1 MSDDVF
7 STVNNALGLFNNI
20 DRLREQST
28 LKERGDAIAK
38 ALADNGGDFH
48 ALDPKLYSDRAGMAA
63 LASHVNTWS
72 QTEQGKQTILQNQI
86 KDAQY
91 QTRLLGQYG
100 SEIDKA
106 MQSGNA
112 DLARSLMGS
121 FSAQLRAPY
130 RLTPDKD
137 GGFDVMYTTPDGEQQ
152 SGKMSMQEAYDMLN
166 NFRNNSKEFQKFT
179 LLNGMAMN
187 EMNTQLMMDV
197 NNTVIGKGKDG
208 KQVELV
214 PVVGVGPNGV
224 IQPMYSVPG
233 SNQQFSREQLAQMG
247 ITDLMKATDA
257 RKEKM
262 DNRRL
267 DMEDR
272 RIGLYAQSIS
282 QRGKNQSGYG
292 EDLRS
297 RVNWALEDAGYVY
310 DKNSKRWFKGMQG
323 DDGKLTPD
331 RSQPLGIEEYHAVT
345 RLIQAQGNQGA
356 SLPQGLEGDPLGMFT
371 SKPDRGNSIPQ
382 LPGSPQQA
390 GTGKARLLLG
400 KDSVIADY
408 GNGQKVILP
417 PDYLNKFNAR

>member
-152 SGKMSMQEAYDMLN
+152 SGKMSMQEAYGMLN

-197 NNTVIGKGKDG
+197 NNTVIGKGKDA

-224 IQPMYSVPG
+224 TQPMYSVPG
-233 SNQQFSREQLAQMG
+233 SNQQFSREQLAEMG

-272 RIGLYAQSIS
+272 RIGLYGQALSLRGNKGRSPKASDLNAFNRMVDATLAQMGY
-282 QRGKNQSGYG
+282 GKTSKGYAKMNEYGEPIPVSLDDTDFADALSFAREQVAASFQQNLGIHFGTAVQSGQSQDG
-292 EDLRS
+292 AANPQS
-297 RVNWALEDAGYVY
+297 GNTSW
-310 DKNSKRWFKGMQG
+310 KNFR
-323 DDGKLTPD
+323 
-331 RSQPLGIEEYHAVT
+331 
-345 RLIQAQGNQGA
+345 
-356 SLPQGLEGDPLGMFT
+356 
-371 SKPDRGNSIPQ
+371 
-382 LPGSPQQA
+382 
-390 GTGKARLLLG
+390 
-400 KDSVIADY
+400 
-408 GNGQKVILP
+408 
-417 PDYLNKFNAR
+417 

>member
-38 ALADNGGDFH
+38 ALANNGGDFH

-63 LASHVNTWS
+63 LASNVNTWS

-130 RLTPDKD
+130 RLTPDKE
-137 GGFDVMYTTPDGEQQ
+137 GGFNVMYTTPDGEQQ
-152 SGKMSMQEAYDMLN
+152 PGKMSMQEAYDMLN

-224 IQPMYSVPG
+224 TQPMYSVPG
-233 SNQQFSREQLAQMG
+233 SNQQFSREQLAEMG

-272 RIGLYAQSIS
+272 RIGLYGQALSLRGNKGRSPKASDLNAFNRMVDATLAQMGY
-282 QRGKNQSGYG
+282 GKTSKGYAKMNEYGEPVPVSLDDTDFADALSFAREQVAASFQQNLGIHFGTAVQSGQSQDG
-292 EDLRS
+292 AANPQS
-297 RVNWALEDAGYVY
+297 GNTSW
-310 DKNSKRWFKGMQG
+310 KNFR
-323 DDGKLTPD
+323 
-331 RSQPLGIEEYHAVT
+331 
-345 RLIQAQGNQGA
+345 
-356 SLPQGLEGDPLGMFT
+356 
-371 SKPDRGNSIPQ
+371 
-382 LPGSPQQA
+382 
-390 GTGKARLLLG
+390 
-400 KDSVIADY
+400 
-408 GNGQKVILP
+408 
-417 PDYLNKFNAR
+417 

>member
-38 ALADNGGDFH
+38 SLADNGGDFH

-152 SGKMSMQEAYDMLN
+152 SGKMSMQEAYGMLN

-224 IQPMYSVPG
+224 TQPMYSVPG
-233 SNQQFSREQLAQMG
+233 SNQQFSREQLAEMG

-272 RIGLYAQSIS
+272 RIGLYGQALSLRGNKGRSPKASDLNAFNRMVDATLAQMGY
-282 QRGKNQSGYG
+282 GKTSKGYAKMNEYGEPVPVSLDDTDFADALSFAREQVAASFQQNLGIHFGTAVQSGQSQDG
-292 EDLRS
+292 AANPQS
-297 RVNWALEDAGYVY
+297 GNTSW
-310 DKNSKRWFKGMQG
+310 KNFR
-323 DDGKLTPD
+323 
-331 RSQPLGIEEYHAVT
+331 
-345 RLIQAQGNQGA
+345 
-356 SLPQGLEGDPLGMFT
+356 
-371 SKPDRGNSIPQ
+371 
-382 LPGSPQQA
+382 
-390 GTGKARLLLG
+390 
-400 KDSVIADY
+400 
-408 GNGQKVILP
+408 
-417 PDYLNKFNAR
+417 

>member
-130 RLTPDKD
+130 RLTPDKE
-137 GGFDVMYTTPDGEQQ
+137 GGFNVMYTTPDGEQQ

-272 RIGLYAQSIS
+272 RIGLYGQALSLRGNKGRSPKASDLNAFNRVVDATLAQMGY
-282 QRGKNQSGYG
+282 GKTSKGYAKMNEYGEPVPVSLDDTDFADALSFAREQVAASFQQNLGIHFGTAVQSGQSQDG
-292 EDLRS
+292 AANPQS
-297 RVNWALEDAGYVY
+297 GNTSW
-310 DKNSKRWFKGMQG
+310 KNFR
-323 DDGKLTPD
+323 
-331 RSQPLGIEEYHAVT
+331 
-345 RLIQAQGNQGA
+345 
-356 SLPQGLEGDPLGMFT
+356 
-371 SKPDRGNSIPQ
+371 
-382 LPGSPQQA
+382 
-390 GTGKARLLLG
+390 
-400 KDSVIADY
+400 
-408 GNGQKVILP
+408 
-417 PDYLNKFNAR
+417 

>member
-38 ALADNGGDFH
+38 ALADNGGGFH

-152 SGKMSMQEAYDMLN
+152 SGKMSMQEAYGMLN

-224 IQPMYSVPG
+224 TQPMYSVPG
-233 SNQQFSREQLAQMG
+233 SNQQFSREQLAEMG

-272 RIGLYAQSIS
+272 RIGLYGQALSLRGNKGRSPKASDLNAFNRMVDATLAQMGY
-282 QRGKNQSGYG
+282 GKTSKGYAKMNEYGEPIPVSLDDTDFADALSFAREQVAASFQQNLGIHFGTAVQSGQSQDG
-292 EDLRS
+292 AANPQS
-297 RVNWALEDAGYVY
+297 GNTSW
-310 DKNSKRWFKGMQG
+310 KNFR
-323 DDGKLTPD
+323 
-331 RSQPLGIEEYHAVT
+331 
-345 RLIQAQGNQGA
+345 
-356 SLPQGLEGDPLGMFT
+356 
-371 SKPDRGNSIPQ
+371 
-382 LPGSPQQA
+382 
-390 GTGKARLLLG
+390 
-400 KDSVIADY
+400 
-408 GNGQKVILP
+408 
-417 PDYLNKFNAR
+417 

>member
-38 ALADNGGDFH
+38 SLADNGGDFH

-152 SGKMSMQEAYDMLN
+152 SGKMSMQEAYGMLN

-214 PVVGVGPNGV
+214 PVYGHGEHGDTQIV
-224 IQPMYSVPG
+224 YSVPG

-272 RIGLYAQSIS
+272 RLGLYAQSLAA
-282 QRGKNQSGYG
+282 RGGLGGKGRAPKASDLNAFNRMVDATLAQMGYGKTSKGYAKMNEYGEPVPVSLDDTDFADALSFAREQVAASFQQNLGINFGTAVQSGQSQDG
-292 EDLRS
+292 AANPQS
-297 RVNWALEDAGYVY
+297 GNTSW
-310 DKNSKRWFKGMQG
+310 KNFR
-323 DDGKLTPD
+323 
-331 RSQPLGIEEYHAVT
+331 
-345 RLIQAQGNQGA
+345 
-356 SLPQGLEGDPLGMFT
+356 
-371 SKPDRGNSIPQ
+371 
-382 LPGSPQQA
+382 
-390 GTGKARLLLG
+390 
-400 KDSVIADY
+400 
-408 GNGQKVILP
+408 
-417 PDYLNKFNAR
+417 

>member
-100 SEIDKA
+100 SEIVKA

-152 SGKMSMQEAYDMLN
+152 SGKMSMQEAYGMLN

-224 IQPMYSVPG
+224 TQPMYSVPG
-233 SNQQFSREQLAQMG
+233 SNQQFSREQLAEMG

-272 RIGLYAQSIS
+272 RIGLYGQALSLRGNKGRSPKASDLNAFNRMVDATLAQMGY
-282 QRGKNQSGYG
+282 GKTSKGYAKMNEYGEPVPVSLDDTDFADALSFAREQVAASFQQNLGIHFGTAVQSGQSQDG
-292 EDLRS
+292 AANPQS
-297 RVNWALEDAGYVY
+297 GNTSW
-310 DKNSKRWFKGMQG
+310 KNFR
-323 DDGKLTPD
+323 
-331 RSQPLGIEEYHAVT
+331 
-345 RLIQAQGNQGA
+345 
-356 SLPQGLEGDPLGMFT
+356 
-371 SKPDRGNSIPQ
+371 
-382 LPGSPQQA
+382 
-390 GTGKARLLLG
+390 
-400 KDSVIADY
+400 
-408 GNGQKVILP
+408 
-417 PDYLNKFNAR
+417 

>member
-130 RLTPDKD
+130 RLTPDKE
-137 GGFDVMYTTPDGEQQ
+137 GGFNVMYTTPDGEQQ
-152 SGKMSMQEAYDMLN
+152 SGKMSMQEAYGMLN

-224 IQPMYSVPG
+224 TQPMYSVPG
-233 SNQQFSREQLAQMG
+233 SNQQFSREQLAEMG

-272 RIGLYAQSIS
+272 RIGLYGQALSLRGNKGRSPKASDLNAFNRMVDATLAQMGY
-282 QRGKNQSGYG
+282 GKTSKGYAKMNEYGEPVPVSLDDTDFADALSFAREQVAASFQQNLGIHFGTAVQSGQSQDG
-292 EDLRS
+292 AANPQS
-297 RVNWALEDAGYVY
+297 GNTSW
-310 DKNSKRWFKGMQG
+310 KNFR
-323 DDGKLTPD
+323 
-331 RSQPLGIEEYHAVT
+331 
-345 RLIQAQGNQGA
+345 
-356 SLPQGLEGDPLGMFT
+356 
-371 SKPDRGNSIPQ
+371 
-382 LPGSPQQA
+382 
-390 GTGKARLLLG
+390 
-400 KDSVIADY
+400 
-408 GNGQKVILP
+408 
-417 PDYLNKFNAR
+417 

>member
-152 SGKMSMQEAYDMLN
+152 SGKMSMQEAYGMLN

-187 EMNTQLMMDV
+187 KMNTQLMMDV

-224 IQPMYSVPG
+224 TQPMYSVPG

-272 RIGLYAQSIS
+272 RIGLYGQALSLRGNKGRSPKASDMNAFNRMVDATLAQMGY
-282 QRGKNQSGYG
+282 GKTSKGYAKMNEYGEPVPVSLDDTDFADALSFAREQVAASFQQNLGIHFGTAVQSGQSQDG
-292 EDLRS
+292 AANPQPGNTS
-297 RVNWALEDAGYVY
+297 W
-310 DKNSKRWFKGMQG
+310 KNFR
-323 DDGKLTPD
+323 
-331 RSQPLGIEEYHAVT
+331 
-345 RLIQAQGNQGA
+345 
-356 SLPQGLEGDPLGMFT
+356 
-371 SKPDRGNSIPQ
+371 
-382 LPGSPQQA
+382 
-390 GTGKARLLLG
+390 
-400 KDSVIADY
+400 
-408 GNGQKVILP
+408 
-417 PDYLNKFNAR
+417 

>member
-152 SGKMSMQEAYDMLN
+152 SGKMSMQEAYGMLN

-224 IQPMYSVPG
+224 TQPMYSVPG
-233 SNQQFSREQLAQMG
+233 SNQQFSREQLAELG

-272 RIGLYAQSIS
+272 RIGLYGQALSLRGNKGRSPKASDLNAFNRMVDATLAQMGY
-282 QRGKNQSGYG
+282 GKTSKGYAKMNEYGEPIPVSLDDTDFADALSFAREQVAASFQQNLGIHFGTAVQSGQSQDG
-292 EDLRS
+292 AANPQS
-297 RVNWALEDAGYVY
+297 GNTSW
-310 DKNSKRWFKGMQG
+310 KNFR
-323 DDGKLTPD
+323 
-331 RSQPLGIEEYHAVT
+331 
-345 RLIQAQGNQGA
+345 
-356 SLPQGLEGDPLGMFT
+356 
-371 SKPDRGNSIPQ
+371 
-382 LPGSPQQA
+382 
-390 GTGKARLLLG
+390 
-400 KDSVIADY
+400 
-408 GNGQKVILP
+408 
-417 PDYLNKFNAR
+417 

>member
-20 DRLREQST
+20 DRLRGQST

-63 LASHVNTWS
+63 LASHVNAWS

-112 DLARSLMGS
+112 DLARSLIGS

-152 SGKMSMQEAYDMLN
+152 SGKMSMQEAYGMLN

-224 IQPMYSVPG
+224 TQPMYSVPG
-233 SNQQFSREQLAQMG
+233 SNQQFSREQLAEMG

-272 RIGLYAQSIS
+272 RIGLYGQALSLRGNKGRSPKASDLNAFNRMVDATLAQMGY
-282 QRGKNQSGYG
+282 GKTSKGYAKMNEYGEPVPVSLDDTDFADALSFAREQVAASFQQNLGINFGTAVQSGQSQDG
-292 EDLRS
+292 AANPQS
-297 RVNWALEDAGYVY
+297 GNTSW
-310 DKNSKRWFKGMQG
+310 KNFR
-323 DDGKLTPD
+323 
-331 RSQPLGIEEYHAVT
+331 
-345 RLIQAQGNQGA
+345 
-356 SLPQGLEGDPLGMFT
+356 
-371 SKPDRGNSIPQ
+371 
-382 LPGSPQQA
+382 
-390 GTGKARLLLG
+390 
-400 KDSVIADY
+400 
-408 GNGQKVILP
+408 
-417 PDYLNKFNAR
+417 

>member
-112 DLARSLMGS
+112 DLARSLIGS

-130 RLTPDKD
+130 RLNPDKE

-152 SGKMSMQEAYDMLN
+152 SGKMSMQEAYGMLN

-224 IQPMYSVPG
+224 TQPMYSVPG
-233 SNQQFSREQLAQMG
+233 SNQQFSREQLAEMG

-272 RIGLYAQSIS
+272 RIGLYGQALSLRGNKGRSPKASDLNAFNRMVDATLAQMGY
-282 QRGKNQSGYG
+282 GKTSKGYAKMNEYGEPVPVSLDDTDFADALSFAREQVAASFQQNLGIHFGTAVQSGQSQDG
-292 EDLRS
+292 AANPQS
-297 RVNWALEDAGYVY
+297 GNTSW
-310 DKNSKRWFKGMQG
+310 KNFR
-323 DDGKLTPD
+323 
-331 RSQPLGIEEYHAVT
+331 
-345 RLIQAQGNQGA
+345 
-356 SLPQGLEGDPLGMFT
+356 
-371 SKPDRGNSIPQ
+371 
-382 LPGSPQQA
+382 
-390 GTGKARLLLG
+390 
-400 KDSVIADY
+400 
-408 GNGQKVILP
+408 
-417 PDYLNKFNAR
+417 

>member
-38 ALADNGGDFH
+38 ALANNGGDFH

-63 LASHVNTWS
+63 LASNVNTWS

-100 SEIDKA
+100 SEVDKA

-130 RLTPDKD
+130 RLTPDKE
-137 GGFDVMYTTPDGEQQ
+137 GGFNVMYTTPDGEQQ

-187 EMNTQLMMDV
+187 EMNTRLMMDV

-224 IQPMYSVPG
+224 TQPMYSVPG
-233 SNQQFSREQLAQMG
+233 SNQQFSREQLAEMG

-272 RIGLYAQSIS
+272 RIGLYGQALSLRGNKGRSPKASDLNAFNRMVDATLAQMGY
-282 QRGKNQSGYG
+282 GKTSKGYAKMNEYGEPVPVSLDDTDFADALSFAREQVAASFQQNLGIHFGTAVQSGQSQDG
-292 EDLRS
+292 AANPQS
-297 RVNWALEDAGYVY
+297 GNTSW
-310 DKNSKRWFKGMQG
+310 KNFR
-323 DDGKLTPD
+323 
-331 RSQPLGIEEYHAVT
+331 
-345 RLIQAQGNQGA
+345 
-356 SLPQGLEGDPLGMFT
+356 
-371 SKPDRGNSIPQ
+371 
-382 LPGSPQQA
+382 
-390 GTGKARLLLG
+390 
-400 KDSVIADY
+400 
-408 GNGQKVILP
+408 
-417 PDYLNKFNAR
+417 

>member
-130 RLTPDKD
+130 RLTPDKE
-137 GGFDVMYTTPDGEQQ
+137 GGFNVMYTTPDGEQQ

-224 IQPMYSVPG
+224 TQPMYSVPG
-233 SNQQFSREQLAQMG
+233 SNQQFSREQLAEMG

-272 RIGLYAQSIS
+272 RIGLYGQALSLRGNKGRSPKASDLNAFNRMVDATLAQMGY
-282 QRGKNQSGYG
+282 GKTSKGYAKMNEYGEPVPVSLDDTDFADALSFAREQVAASFQQNLGINFGTAVQSGQ
-292 EDLRS
+292 S
-297 RVNWALEDAGYVY
+297 
-310 DKNSKRWFKGMQG
+310 Q
-323 DDGKLTPD
+323 DG
-331 RSQPLGIEEYHAVT
+331 A
-345 RLIQAQGNQGA
+345 A
-356 SLPQGLEGDPLGMFT
+356 
-371 SKPDRGNSIPQ
+371 
-382 LPGSPQQA
+382 SPQ
-390 GTGKARLLLG
+390 
-400 KDSVIADY
+400 S
-408 GNGQKVILP
+408 GNTSWK
-417 PDYLNKFNAR
+417 NFR

>member
-152 SGKMSMQEAYDMLN
+152 SGKMSMQEAYGMLN

-224 IQPMYSVPG
+224 TQPMYSVPG
-233 SNQQFSREQLAQMG
+233 SNQQFSREQLAEMG

-272 RIGLYAQSIS
+272 RIGLYGQALSLRGNKGRSPKASDLNAFNRMVDATLAQMGY
-282 QRGKNQSGYG
+282 GKTSKGYAKMNEYGEPVPVSLDDTDFADALSFAREQVAASFQQNLGIHFGTAVQSGQSQDG
-292 EDLRS
+292 AANPQS
-297 RVNWALEDAGYVY
+297 GNTSW
-310 DKNSKRWFKGMQG
+310 KNFR
-323 DDGKLTPD
+323 
-331 RSQPLGIEEYHAVT
+331 
-345 RLIQAQGNQGA
+345 
-356 SLPQGLEGDPLGMFT
+356 
-371 SKPDRGNSIPQ
+371 
-382 LPGSPQQA
+382 
-390 GTGKARLLLG
+390 
-400 KDSVIADY
+400 
-408 GNGQKVILP
+408 
-417 PDYLNKFNAR
+417 

>member
-152 SGKMSMQEAYDMLN
+152 SGKMSMQEAYGMLN

-224 IQPMYSVPG
+224 TQPMYSVPG
-233 SNQQFSREQLAQMG
+233 SNQQFSREQLAEMG

-272 RIGLYAQSIS
+272 RIGLYGQALSLRGNKGRSPKASDLNAFNRMVDATLAQMGY
-282 QRGKNQSGYG
+282 GKTSKGYAKMNEYGEPVPVSLDDTDFADALSFAREQVAASFQQNLGIHFGTAVQSGQSQDG
-292 EDLRS
+292 AANPQSENTS
-297 RVNWALEDAGYVY
+297 W
-310 DKNSKRWFKGMQG
+310 KNFR
-323 DDGKLTPD
+323 
-331 RSQPLGIEEYHAVT
+331 
-345 RLIQAQGNQGA
+345 
-356 SLPQGLEGDPLGMFT
+356 
-371 SKPDRGNSIPQ
+371 
-382 LPGSPQQA
+382 
-390 GTGKARLLLG
+390 
-400 KDSVIADY
+400 
-408 GNGQKVILP
+408 
-417 PDYLNKFNAR
+417 

>member
-152 SGKMSMQEAYDMLN
+152 SGKMSMQEAYGMLN

-224 IQPMYSVPG
+224 TQPMYSVPG

-272 RIGLYAQSIS
+272 RIGLYGQALSLRGNKGRSPKASDLNAFNRMVDATLAQMGY
-282 QRGKNQSGYG
+282 GKTSKGYAKMNEYGEPVPVSLDDTDFADALSFAREQVAASFQQNLGIHFGTAVQSGQSQDG
-292 EDLRS
+292 AANPQS
-297 RVNWALEDAGYVY
+297 GNTSW
-310 DKNSKRWFKGMQG
+310 KNFR
-323 DDGKLTPD
+323 
-331 RSQPLGIEEYHAVT
+331 
-345 RLIQAQGNQGA
+345 
-356 SLPQGLEGDPLGMFT
+356 
-371 SKPDRGNSIPQ
+371 
-382 LPGSPQQA
+382 
-390 GTGKARLLLG
+390 
-400 KDSVIADY
+400 
-408 GNGQKVILP
+408 
-417 PDYLNKFNAR
+417 

>member
-130 RLTPDKD
+130 RLTPDKE
-137 GGFDVMYTTPDGEQQ
+137 GGFNVMYTTPDGEQQ

-272 RIGLYAQSIS
+272 RIGLYGQALSLRGNKGRSPKASDLNAFNRMVDATLAQMGY
-282 QRGKNQSGYG
+282 GKTSKGYAKMNEYGEPVPVSLDDTDFADALSFAREQVAASFQQNLGIHFGTAVQSGQSQDG
-292 EDLRS
+292 AANPQS
-297 RVNWALEDAGYVY
+297 GNTSW
-310 DKNSKRWFKGMQG
+310 KNFR
-323 DDGKLTPD
+323 
-331 RSQPLGIEEYHAVT
+331 
-345 RLIQAQGNQGA
+345 
-356 SLPQGLEGDPLGMFT
+356 
-371 SKPDRGNSIPQ
+371 
-382 LPGSPQQA
+382 
-390 GTGKARLLLG
+390 
-400 KDSVIADY
+400 
-408 GNGQKVILP
+408 
-417 PDYLNKFNAR
+417 

>member
-130 RLTPDKD
+130 RLTPDKE
-137 GGFDVMYTTPDGEQQ
+137 GGFNVMYTTPDGEQQ

-224 IQPMYSVPG
+224 TQPMYSVPG
-233 SNQQFSREQLAQMG
+233 SNQQFSREQLAEMG

-272 RIGLYAQSIS
+272 RIGLYGQALSLRGNKGRSPKASDLNAFNRMVDATLAQMGY
-282 QRGKNQSGYG
+282 GKTSKGYAKMNEYGEPVPVSLDDTDFADALSFAREQVAASFQQNLGIHFGTAVQSGQSQDG
-292 EDLRS
+292 AANPQS
-297 RVNWALEDAGYVY
+297 GNTSW
-310 DKNSKRWFKGMQG
+310 KNFR
-323 DDGKLTPD
+323 
-331 RSQPLGIEEYHAVT
+331 
-345 RLIQAQGNQGA
+345 
-356 SLPQGLEGDPLGMFT
+356 
-371 SKPDRGNSIPQ
+371 
-382 LPGSPQQA
+382 
-390 GTGKARLLLG
+390 
-400 KDSVIADY
+400 
-408 GNGQKVILP
+408 
-417 PDYLNKFNAR
+417 

>member
-72 QTEQGKQTILQNQI
+72 QTEQGKQTILHNQI

-152 SGKMSMQEAYDMLN
+152 SGKMSMQEAYGMLN

-224 IQPMYSVPG
+224 TQPMYSVPG
-233 SNQQFSREQLAQMG
+233 SNQQFSREQLAEMG

-272 RIGLYAQSIS
+272 RIGLYGQALSLRGNKGRSPKASDLNAFNRMVDATLAQMGY
-282 QRGKNQSGYG
+282 GKTSKGYAKMNEYGEPVPVSLDDTDFADALSFAREQVAASFQQNLGIHFGTAVQSGQSQDGAAYPQSG
-292 EDLRS
+292 NTS
-297 RVNWALEDAGYVY
+297 W
-310 DKNSKRWFKGMQG
+310 KNFR
-323 DDGKLTPD
+323 
-331 RSQPLGIEEYHAVT
+331 
-345 RLIQAQGNQGA
+345 
-356 SLPQGLEGDPLGMFT
+356 
-371 SKPDRGNSIPQ
+371 
-382 LPGSPQQA
+382 
-390 GTGKARLLLG
+390 
-400 KDSVIADY
+400 
-408 GNGQKVILP
+408 
-417 PDYLNKFNAR
+417 

>member
-1 MSDDVF
+1 MSDDVSMSDDVF

-48 ALDPKLYSDRAGMAA
+48 TLDPKLYSDRAGMAA

-112 DLARSLMGS
+112 NLARSLIGS

-130 RLTPDKD
+130 RLNPDKE

-152 SGKMSMQEAYDMLN
+152 SGKMSMQEAYGMLN

-214 PVVGVGPNGV
+214 PVVGVGANGV
-224 IQPMYSVPG
+224 TQPMYSVPG
-233 SNQQFSREQLAQMG
+233 SNQQFSREQLAEMG

-272 RIGLYAQSIS
+272 RLGLYAASIS
-282 QRGKNQSGYG
+282 ARGGLGGKGRPPKASDLNAFNRMVDATLAQMGYGKTSKGYAKMNEYGEPIPVSLDDTDFADALSFAREQVAASFQQNLGIHFGTAVQSGQSQDG
-292 EDLRS
+292 AANPQS
-297 RVNWALEDAGYVY
+297 GNTSW
-310 DKNSKRWFKGMQG
+310 KNFR
-323 DDGKLTPD
+323 
-331 RSQPLGIEEYHAVT
+331 
-345 RLIQAQGNQGA
+345 
-356 SLPQGLEGDPLGMFT
+356 
-371 SKPDRGNSIPQ
+371 
-382 LPGSPQQA
+382 
-390 GTGKARLLLG
+390 
-400 KDSVIADY
+400 
-408 GNGQKVILP
+408 
-417 PDYLNKFNAR
+417 

>member
-28 LKERGDAIAK
+28 LKERGDAIDK

-152 SGKMSMQEAYDMLN
+152 SGKMSMQEAYGMLN

-224 IQPMYSVPG
+224 TQPMYSVPG
-233 SNQQFSREQLAQMG
+233 SNQQFSREQLAEMG

-272 RIGLYAQSIS
+272 RIGLYGQALSLRGNKGRSPKASDLNAFNRMVDATLAQMGY
-282 QRGKNQSGYG
+282 GKTSKGYAKMNEYGEPIPVSLDDTDFADALSFAREQVAASFQQNLGIHFGTAVQSGQSQDG
-292 EDLRS
+292 AANPQS
-297 RVNWALEDAGYVY
+297 GNTSW
-310 DKNSKRWFKGMQG
+310 KNFR
-323 DDGKLTPD
+323 
-331 RSQPLGIEEYHAVT
+331 
-345 RLIQAQGNQGA
+345 
-356 SLPQGLEGDPLGMFT
+356 
-371 SKPDRGNSIPQ
+371 
-382 LPGSPQQA
+382 
-390 GTGKARLLLG
+390 
-400 KDSVIADY
+400 
-408 GNGQKVILP
+408 
-417 PDYLNKFNAR
+417 

>member
-152 SGKMSMQEAYDMLN
+152 SGKMSMQEAYGMLN

-224 IQPMYSVPG
+224 TQPMYSVPG

-272 RIGLYAQSIS
+272 RIGLYGQALSLRGNKGRSPKASDMNAFNRMVDATLAQMGY
-282 QRGKNQSGYG
+282 GKTSKGYAKMNEYGEPVPVSLDDTDFADALSFAREQVAASFQQNLGIHFDTAVQSGQSQDG
-292 EDLRS
+292 AANPQS
-297 RVNWALEDAGYVY
+297 GNTSW
-310 DKNSKRWFKGMQG
+310 KNFR
-323 DDGKLTPD
+323 
-331 RSQPLGIEEYHAVT
+331 
-345 RLIQAQGNQGA
+345 
-356 SLPQGLEGDPLGMFT
+356 
-371 SKPDRGNSIPQ
+371 
-382 LPGSPQQA
+382 
-390 GTGKARLLLG
+390 
-400 KDSVIADY
+400 
-408 GNGQKVILP
+408 
-417 PDYLNKFNAR
+417 

>member
-1 MSDDVF
+1 
-7 STVNNALGLFNNI
+7 
-20 DRLREQST
+20 
-28 LKERGDAIAK
+28 
-38 ALADNGGDFH
+38 
-48 ALDPKLYSDRAGMAA
+48 MAA

-121 FSAQLRAPY
+121 FSAQLNAPY

-166 NFRNNSKEFQKFT
+166 NFRNNSKEFQKFYS
-179 LLNGMAMN
+179 LERHGHERN
-187 EMNTQLMMDV
+187 EHPVD
-197 NNTVIGKGKDG
+197 DG
-208 KQVELV
+208 CEQYRHRQRERREASRAC
-214 PVVGVGPNGV
+214 PVVGWGQRCH
-224 IQPMYSVPG
+224 QPMYSVPG
-233 SNQQFSREQLAQMG
+233 SNQLFSREQLAQMG

-272 RIGLYAQSIS
+272 RIGLYGQALSL
-282 QRGKNQSGYG
+282 RGSKGRSPKASDLNAFNRMVDATLMQLGYG
-292 EDLRS
+292 KSGGQYMKGGEPVPPDDEDFI
-297 RVNWALEDAGYVY
+297 NALTLARQQAV
-310 DKNSKRWFKGMQG
+310 
-323 DDGKLTPD
+323 LTF
-331 RSQPLGIEEYHAVT
+331 QQNLGIDFSSLLQNKQASQDPATARIESPYSFKDF
-345 RLIQAQGNQGA
+345 RL
-356 SLPQGLEGDPLGMFT
+356 
-371 SKPDRGNSIPQ
+371 SK
-382 LPGSPQQA
+382 
-390 GTGKARLLLG
+390 
-400 KDSVIADY
+400 
-408 GNGQKVILP
+408 
-417 PDYLNKFNAR
+417 

>member
-130 RLTPDKD
+130 RLTPDKE
-137 GGFDVMYTTPDGEQQ
+137 GGFNVMYTTPDGEQQ
-152 SGKMSMQEAYDMLN
+152 SGKMSMQEAYAMLN

-224 IQPMYSVPG
+224 TQPMYSVPG
-233 SNQQFSREQLAQMG
+233 SNQQFSREQLAEMG

-272 RIGLYAQSIS
+272 RIGLYGQALSLRGNKGRSPKASDLNAFNRMVDATLAQMGY
-282 QRGKNQSGYG
+282 GKTSKGYAKMNEYGEPVPVSLDDTDFADALSFAREQVAASFQQNLGINFGTAVQSGQSQDG
-292 EDLRS
+292 AANPQS
-297 RVNWALEDAGYVY
+297 GNTSW
-310 DKNSKRWFKGMQG
+310 KNFR
-323 DDGKLTPD
+323 
-331 RSQPLGIEEYHAVT
+331 
-345 RLIQAQGNQGA
+345 
-356 SLPQGLEGDPLGMFT
+356 
-371 SKPDRGNSIPQ
+371 
-382 LPGSPQQA
+382 
-390 GTGKARLLLG
+390 
-400 KDSVIADY
+400 
-408 GNGQKVILP
+408 
-417 PDYLNKFNAR
+417 

>member
-152 SGKMSMQEAYDMLN
+152 SGKMSMQEAYGMLN

-224 IQPMYSVPG
+224 TQPMYSVPG
-233 SNQQFSREQLAQMG
+233 SNQQFSREQLAEMG

-272 RIGLYAQSIS
+272 RIGLYGQALSLRGNKGRSPKASDMNAFNRMVDATLAQMGY
-282 QRGKNQSGYG
+282 GKTSKGYAKMNEYGEPVPVSLDDTDFADALSFAREQVAASFQQNLGIHFDTAVQSGQSQDG
-292 EDLRS
+292 AANPQS
-297 RVNWALEDAGYVY
+297 GNTSW
-310 DKNSKRWFKGMQG
+310 KNFR
-323 DDGKLTPD
+323 
-331 RSQPLGIEEYHAVT
+331 
-345 RLIQAQGNQGA
+345 
-356 SLPQGLEGDPLGMFT
+356 
-371 SKPDRGNSIPQ
+371 
-382 LPGSPQQA
+382 
-390 GTGKARLLLG
+390 
-400 KDSVIADY
+400 
-408 GNGQKVILP
+408 
-417 PDYLNKFNAR
+417 

>member
-48 ALDPKLYSDRAGMAA
+48 ALDLKLYSDRAGMAA

-152 SGKMSMQEAYDMLN
+152 SGKMSMQEAYGMLN

-224 IQPMYSVPG
+224 TQPMYSVPG

-272 RIGLYAQSIS
+272 RIGLYGQALSLRGNKGRSPKASDMNAFNRMVDATLAQMGY
-282 QRGKNQSGYG
+282 GKTSKGYAKMNEYGEPVPVSLDDTDFADALSFAREQVAASFQQNLGIHFDTAVQSGQSQDG
-292 EDLRS
+292 AANPQS
-297 RVNWALEDAGYVY
+297 GNTSW
-310 DKNSKRWFKGMQG
+310 KNFR
-323 DDGKLTPD
+323 
-331 RSQPLGIEEYHAVT
+331 
-345 RLIQAQGNQGA
+345 
-356 SLPQGLEGDPLGMFT
+356 
-371 SKPDRGNSIPQ
+371 
-382 LPGSPQQA
+382 
-390 GTGKARLLLG
+390 
-400 KDSVIADY
+400 
-408 GNGQKVILP
+408 
-417 PDYLNKFNAR
+417 

>member
-121 FSAQLRAPY
+121 FSAQLRAPS

-152 SGKMSMQEAYDMLN
+152 SGKMSMQEAYGMLN

-224 IQPMYSVPG
+224 TQPMYSVPG
-233 SNQQFSREQLAQMG
+233 SNQQFSREQLAEMG

-272 RIGLYAQSIS
+272 RIGLYGQALSLRGNKGRSPKASDLNAFNRMVDATLAQMGY
-282 QRGKNQSGYG
+282 GKTSKGYAKMNEYGEPVPVSLDDTDFADALSFAREQVAASFQQNLGIHFGTAVQSGQSQDG
-292 EDLRS
+292 AANPQS
-297 RVNWALEDAGYVY
+297 GNTSW
-310 DKNSKRWFKGMQG
+310 KNFR
-323 DDGKLTPD
+323 
-331 RSQPLGIEEYHAVT
+331 
-345 RLIQAQGNQGA
+345 
-356 SLPQGLEGDPLGMFT
+356 
-371 SKPDRGNSIPQ
+371 
-382 LPGSPQQA
+382 
-390 GTGKARLLLG
+390 
-400 KDSVIADY
+400 
-408 GNGQKVILP
+408 
-417 PDYLNKFNAR
+417 

>member
-152 SGKMSMQEAYDMLN
+152 SGKMSMQEAYGMLN

-224 IQPMYSVPG
+224 TQPMYSVPG
-233 SNQQFSREQLAQMG
+233 SNQQFSREQLAEMG

-272 RIGLYAQSIS
+272 RIGLYGQALSLRGNKGRSPKASDLNAFNRMVDATLAQMGYGKTSKGYAKMNEYGEPIPVS
-282 QRGKNQSGYG
+282 LDDTDFADALSFAREQVAASFQRNLGIHFGTAVQSGQSQDG
-292 EDLRS
+292 AANPQS
-297 RVNWALEDAGYVY
+297 GNTSW
-310 DKNSKRWFKGMQG
+310 KNFR
-323 DDGKLTPD
+323 
-331 RSQPLGIEEYHAVT
+331 
-345 RLIQAQGNQGA
+345 
-356 SLPQGLEGDPLGMFT
+356 
-371 SKPDRGNSIPQ
+371 
-382 LPGSPQQA
+382 
-390 GTGKARLLLG
+390 
-400 KDSVIADY
+400 
-408 GNGQKVILP
+408 
-417 PDYLNKFNAR
+417 

>member
-112 DLARSLMGS
+112 DLARSLMGR

-152 SGKMSMQEAYDMLN
+152 SGKMSMQEAYGMLN

-224 IQPMYSVPG
+224 TQPMYSVPG
-233 SNQQFSREQLAQMG
+233 SNQQFSREQLAEMG

-272 RIGLYAQSIS
+272 RIGLYGQALSLRGNKGRSPKSSDLNAFNRMVDATLAQMGY
-282 QRGKNQSGYG
+282 GKTSKGYAKMNEYGEPIPVSLDDTDFADALSFAREQVAASFQQNLGIHFGTAVQSGQSQDG
-292 EDLRS
+292 AANPQS
-297 RVNWALEDAGYVY
+297 GNTSW
-310 DKNSKRWFKGMQG
+310 KNFR
-323 DDGKLTPD
+323 
-331 RSQPLGIEEYHAVT
+331 
-345 RLIQAQGNQGA
+345 
-356 SLPQGLEGDPLGMFT
+356 
-371 SKPDRGNSIPQ
+371 
-382 LPGSPQQA
+382 
-390 GTGKARLLLG
+390 
-400 KDSVIADY
+400 
-408 GNGQKVILP
+408 
-417 PDYLNKFNAR
+417 

>member
-112 DLARSLMGS
+112 DLARSLIGS

-152 SGKMSMQEAYDMLN
+152 SGKMSMQEAYGMLN

-224 IQPMYSVPG
+224 TQPMYSVPG
-233 SNQQFSREQLAQMG
+233 SNQQFSREQLAEMG

-272 RIGLYAQSIS
+272 RIGLYGQALSLRGNKGRSPKASDLNAFNRMVDATLAQMGY
-282 QRGKNQSGYG
+282 GKTSKGYAKMNEYGEPVPVSLDDTDFADALSFAREQVAASFQQNLGIHFGTAVQSGQSQDG
-292 EDLRS
+292 AANPQS
-297 RVNWALEDAGYVY
+297 GNTSW
-310 DKNSKRWFKGMQG
+310 KNFR
-323 DDGKLTPD
+323 
-331 RSQPLGIEEYHAVT
+331 
-345 RLIQAQGNQGA
+345 
-356 SLPQGLEGDPLGMFT
+356 
-371 SKPDRGNSIPQ
+371 
-382 LPGSPQQA
+382 
-390 GTGKARLLLG
+390 
-400 KDSVIADY
+400 
-408 GNGQKVILP
+408 
-417 PDYLNKFNAR
+417 

>member
-152 SGKMSMQEAYDMLN
+152 SGKMSMQEAYGMLN

-224 IQPMYSVPG
+224 TQPMYSVPG
-233 SNQQFSREQLAQMG
+233 SNQQFSREQL
-247 ITDLMKATDA
+247 
-257 RKEKM
+257 R
-262 DNRRL
+262 N
-267 DMEDR
+267 
-272 RIGLYAQSIS
+272 
-282 QRGKNQSGYG
+282 GYHRFDEG
-292 EDLRS
+292 HGR
-297 RVNWALEDAGYVY
+297 
-310 DKNSKRWFKGMQG
+310 
-323 DDGKLTPD
+323 
-331 RSQPLGIEEYHAVT
+331 
-345 RLIQAQGNQGA
+345 
-356 SLPQGLEGDPLGMFT
+356 PQG
-371 SKPDRGNSIPQ
+371 
-382 LPGSPQQA
+382 
-390 GTGKARLLLG
+390 
-400 KDSVIADY
+400 KD
-408 GNGQKVILP
+408 G
-417 PDYLNKFNAR
+417 

>member
-152 SGKMSMQEAYDMLN
+152 SGKMSMQEAYGMLN

-179 LLNGMAMN
+179 LLNGMTMN

-224 IQPMYSVPG
+224 TQPMYSVPG

-272 RIGLYAQSIS
+272 RIGLYGQALSLRGNKGRSPKASDMNAFNRMVDATLAQMGY
-282 QRGKNQSGYG
+282 GKTSKGYAKMNEYGEPVPVSLDDTDFADALSFAREQVAASFQQNLGIHFDTAVQSGQSQDG
-292 EDLRS
+292 AANPQS
-297 RVNWALEDAGYVY
+297 GNTSW
-310 DKNSKRWFKGMQG
+310 KNFR
-323 DDGKLTPD
+323 
-331 RSQPLGIEEYHAVT
+331 
-345 RLIQAQGNQGA
+345 
-356 SLPQGLEGDPLGMFT
+356 
-371 SKPDRGNSIPQ
+371 
-382 LPGSPQQA
+382 
-390 GTGKARLLLG
+390 
-400 KDSVIADY
+400 
-408 GNGQKVILP
+408 
-417 PDYLNKFNAR
+417 